1 MLGQPRVVPSSV
13 DSDGDSSAR
22 DDKNGDSDTDTEDLL
37 NGGSVDAHPNHKLRD
52 RQG

>member
-13 DSDGDSSAR
+13 DYDCNTSAR
-22 DDKNGDSDTDTEDLL
+22 DDKTGDSDTDTEDLL
-37 NGGSVDAHPNHKLRD
+37 NGGSVNHKLRG